1 MEQKRYLI
9 VIGGPTAAGKTSTAI
24 RIAKHFGIEIISAD
38 SRQFY
43 QEMSIGT
50 AKPNA
55 EELAQASH
63 HFINNLSIQDS
74 YSVGA
79 YEKEVLEK
87 LEQLFEENKAAILV
101 GGSGLYI
108 RAVCEGLDEFPT
120 VPEAIKKELVEQF
133 EQEGIAPLQ
142 ASLQE
147 LDPAYFAEVDTANPH
162 RLIRALSVIKASG
175 EPFSK
180 FRNQAPKKRPFEI
193 IKIVLEM
200 DREAL
205 YDRINKRVDQM
216 LEAGLLEEA
225 KALHPHRHL
234 NALQTV
240 GYEELFNYFE
250 GKTSLEE
257 AIELIKRNS
266 RRYAKRQ
273 MTWFRKKQD
282 WQRFSPSDIE
292 GVLKYLQNRF
302 RRELGTSLFKS
313 QK

>member
-1 MEQKRYLI
+1 MVQKRYLI

-24 RIAKHFGIEIISAD
+24 RIANHFGIEIISAD
-38 SRQFY
+38 SRQFF

-50 AKPNA
+50 AKPSTT
-55 EELAQASH
+55 ELAQAPH

-87 LEQLFEENKAAILV
+87 LEELLEGYEAAILV

-108 RAVCEGLDEFPT
+108 RAVCEGLDEFPD
-120 VPEAIKKELVEQF
+120 VPESIKEELVRQF
-133 EQEGIAPLQ
+133 EEEGLAPLQ
-142 ASLQE
+142 ASLE
-147 LDPAYFAEVDTANPH
+147 TLDPQYYAEVDIANPH

-180 FRNQAPKKRPFEI
+180 FRNQAPKERPFEI

-200 DREAL
+200 DRVAL
-205 YDRINKRVDQM
+205 YDRINQRVDQM
-216 LEAGLLEEA
+216 LEDGLLEEA
-225 KALHPHRHL
+225 KSLHPFRHL

-273 MTWFRKKQD
+273 MTWFRKKED
-282 WQRFSPSDIE
+282 WQRFSPTDVE
-292 GVLKYLQNRF
+292 GILSYLQ
-302 RRELGTSLFKS
+302 S
-313 QK
+313 QFIGGVE